1 MFFLEIGIAKG
12 TRSARG
18 RIRHDFVAF
27 IALFMLV
34 VAGIMPSQ
42 C

>member
-1 MFFLEIGIAKG
+1 MFFLEFGIAK
-12 TRSARG
+12 AQAMPRG
-18 RIRHDFVAF
+18 RIRHDFAAF